1 MAELLPPK
9 RAAEELRAS
18 LFSCV
23 ETLIELGDQPLSEVG
38 RRWEWFVLLK
48 KTDASTMFLD
58 FFSWAASIFTCSLR
72 RGPPP
77 DYGDSARQR

>member
-38 RRWEWFVLLK
+38 RRWEWFVRL
-48 KTDASTMFLD
+48 
-58 FFSWAASIFTCSLR
+58 
-72 RGPPP
+72 
-77 DYGDSARQR
+77 